1 MMTSV
6 SRKHLTRMKQL
17 NKFQNIIF
25 LLGGLFMT
33 VGAGGYAFLI
43 CQSVSSVLFIVGAVA
58 FASMQMMQSYDGNN
72 IAVRRLRRIMTLA
85 DVFFIIAGL
94 LAFEENHGWIRNM
107 LGKNG
112 STYIT
117 FVVMTQ
123 GKWVVIL
130 LIAAILELYTTHR
143 ISHELDKEKQ

>member
-1 MMTSV
+1 
-6 SRKHLTRMKQL
+6 MKQL

-25 LLGGLFMT
+25 LLGGLLMT

-72 IAVRRLRRIMTLA
+72 IAVRRLRRIMALA

-143 ISHELDKEKQ
+143 ISHELDKKKQ